1 MNEFLNAVL
10 RFPTVLFTF
19 LLVVVIGYWL
29 LVLFGAVDFDTGS
42 GDALD
47 SLGAEGAEGAGGGG
61 FAGVLAG
68 LGLGGMPASVVVSLL
83 VTGAWFVSLAG
94 GALLTALEFDTWA
107 LVGLSVAVLVAALLA
122 AWLIAWL
129 LMLPLRHFFPLGPQ
143 SSRHDFVGRVCVIRT
158 GTVTA
163 DFGQAEVTSTD
174 GSSAIIQVRK
184 AGDDPLRAGRQ
195 AVIYD
200 YDAKGEFFWV
210 SPVDSV
216 LGEAEPR
223 KR

>member
-1 MNEFLNAVL
+1 MAEFLDVVL
-10 RFPTVLFTF
+10 GFPTVLFTF

-29 LVLFGAVDFDTGS
+29 LVVIGAVDIDAGS
-42 GDALD
+42 GATVD
-47 SLGAEGAEGAGGGG
+47 SLGADGDVGAGSGA
-61 FAGVLAG
+61 AGVLAG
-68 LGLGGMPASVVVSLL
+68 LGLGGMPVSVAVSLL
-83 VTGAWFVSLAG
+83 VTGAWFVSLTG
-94 GALLTALEFDTWA
+94 GALLAALEVDMWT
-107 LVGLSVAVLVAALLA
+107 LVGLSVAVLLVALVA

-143 SSRHDFVGRVCVIRT
+143 SSRHDFVGSVCVVRT

-163 DFGQAEVTSTD
+163 DFGQAEVTSRD

-184 AGDDPLRAGRQ
+184 AGDDPIRAGGR

-210 SPVDSV
+210 SPVDSA
-216 LGEAEPR
+216 LDPR
-223 KR
+223 P